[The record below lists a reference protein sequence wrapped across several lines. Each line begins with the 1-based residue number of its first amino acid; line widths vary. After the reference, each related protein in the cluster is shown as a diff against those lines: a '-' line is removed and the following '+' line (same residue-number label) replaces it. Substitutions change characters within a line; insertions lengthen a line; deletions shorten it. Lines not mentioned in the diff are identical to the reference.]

1 MNNLFLN
8 FNEKIIFTLRTLYR
22 ECGYTPYKM
31 SKFEEYDFYA
41 RNKDFLISDNV
52 ITFTDTTGKLMALKP
67 DVTLSII
74 KNIKEQPGEVQKVFY
89 NENVYRISEGNG
101 AFKELMQMGLECF
114 GDIDTENICE
124 VITLAGK
131 SLKSISSASVLELS
145 HLGLLT
151 DIIDEFAISPGD
163 KATIFKYISGKN
175 MHELLAF
182 CNTLSIPSEKTE
194 CLKTILTSGG
204 TAQNTLAALSV
215 ILENNI
221 KSDALAQLQSIIQS
235 LDADIADML
244 RIDFSVVSD
253 INYYN
258 GIVFKGFIE
267 GIPFSVLSGG
277 QYDKLMQKMHR
288 KSGAIGFAVY
298 LDVLERLNHAGFE
311 NFDKKS
317 TTDINNFI
325 GESSRNLKKD
335 SAKEGGN
342 KTASSCELSK
352 EAPMLNIALPKGR
365 LGEKVYDMFEKAGF
379 ECPSIKE
386 NSRKLIFEN
395 KEKGVRYFWV
405 KPSDVAIYVER
416 GAADIGVAGKD
427 ILLEYE
433 PDVYE
438 LSDLDIGKCRMAV
451 AAKKDFMD
459 DTQRTLQVA
468 TKFTNIARQYYRSKG
483 REIDII
489 HLNGSIEIAP
499 ILGLSDV
506 IVDIVE
512 TGTTLKENNL
522 EVIETIV
529 PISARLIANKARY
542 KFKSKQIETI
552 VEKIQSMEIKK

>member
-8 FNEKIIFTLRTLYR
+8 FNEKIIFTLRALYR
-22 ECGYTPYKM
+22 ACGYTPYKM

-41 RNKDFLISDNV
+41 HNKDFLISDNV

-89 NENVYRISEGNG
+89 NENVYRTSDGNG

-114 GDIDTENICE
+114 GDIHPENICE
-124 VITLAGK
+124 VITLAAK

-151 DIIDEFAISPGD
+151 DIIDEFEISSSD
-163 KATIFKYISGKN
+163 KATIFKYISEKN
-175 MHELLAF
+175 LHELTAL
-182 CNTLSIPSEKTE
+182 CNKLCIPSEKTQ
-194 CLKTILTSGG
+194 CLKTILTSNGN
-204 TAQNTLAALSV
+204 AKDVLAALSFV
-215 ILENNI
+215 SKSET
-221 KSDALAQLQSIIQS
+221 KSDAFMQLQTLIDS
-235 LDADIADML
+235 LDAEIADML

-267 GIPFSVLSGG
+267 GIPFPVLSGG

-288 KSGAIGFAVY
+288 NSSAIGFAVY
-298 LDVLERLNHAGFE
+298 LDVLERLN
-311 NFDKKS
+311 NQTILS
-317 TTDINNFI
+317 SLSINLN
-325 GESSRNLKKD
+325 ETNNELLMEDTNKD
-335 SAKEGGN
+335 TITNNNAIKEV
-342 KTASSCELSK
+342 
-352 EAPMLNIALPKGR
+352 PMLNVALPKGR

-386 NSRKLIFEN
+386 NNRKLIFEN

-451 AAKKDFMD
+451 AAKKDFKD

-468 TKFTNIARQYYRSKG
+468 TKFTNIARQYYQSKG

-522 EVIETIV
+522 EVFETIV
-529 PISARLIANKARY
+529 PISARLIANKASY
-542 KFKSKQIETI
+542 KFKSEQIETL
-552 VEKIQSMEIKK
+552 VKKIHNYTYT